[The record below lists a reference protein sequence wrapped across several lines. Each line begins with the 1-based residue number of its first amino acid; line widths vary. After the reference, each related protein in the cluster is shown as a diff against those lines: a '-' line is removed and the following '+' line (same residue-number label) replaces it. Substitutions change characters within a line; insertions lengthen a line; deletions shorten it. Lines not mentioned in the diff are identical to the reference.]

1 MGFVL
6 SKKDLLNNEEVNRID
21 VYFNLDEINAG
32 EPKTTE
38 PKDKSKKKKETK
50 KTNKKSCK

>member
-38 PKDKSKKKKETK
+38 PKKKTPKKKTTKEV
-50 KTNKKSCK
+50 KKSN